1 MIWVEKDVYWLVIL
15 PDHGNPGSAGA
26 GRGSRERSARG
37 GADGVRRRDLRPQP
51 ETGRDPVRVAVVG
64 GQVVQR
70 DDIGVGQSH
79 SPQRIDVV
87 FADGA
92 RAAGEDR
99 GVPHDLVEPGAS
111 RPAGQGIGGQPGDEL
126 AGYPLELELVAG
138 ARSAVWRLVEHRRH
152 VYDGVLLGV
161 GQARLQLVDD
171 LVQPQP
177 LVDEFGMEA
186 AKLGVL
192 GRLTEALGLPV
203 VSLLPRPVRV
213 LRRHC
218 RHPCLRSPGFS
229 HLPSPA
235 SRSSSVATYAL
246 SSIDYN
252 IDRNYR
258 RSYACA
264 GQERVNAV
272 TAAGTP
278 GRRDVTEDE
287 QDVALRF
294 AGVSKRF
301 DDGTLALLPFSFSA
315 LRGELVAI
323 VGPSGCGKSTLL
335 RLAAGLTAAS
345 TGTIAVGARN
355 VGYVFQ
361 DPTLLPWRSVRRN
374 VELLGELHGVPKPE
388 RRAMAEAAIAA
399 VGLTGFED
407 KYPRALSG
415 GVQMRASLAR
425 ALTMSP
431 DVFLFDE
438 PFGAVDEITR
448 ERLNDELLRLF
459 QARRFAALF
468 VTHSVTD
475 AAFLATRVLVISDR
489 PGRILTDLEVPFPYP
504 RRPELR
510 YDPAFARVTGRI
522 GAALRAEP
530 GGVPQ

>member
-1 MIWVEKDVYWLVIL
+1 MIRVEKDAYSVVIHH
-15 PDHGNPGSAGA
+15 DHGNPG
-26 GRGSRERSARG
+26 SARG

-51 ETGRDPVRVAVVG
+51 ETGGDAVRVAVVG

-70 DDIGVGQSH
+70 DDVGVGQPH

-99 GVPHDLVEPGAS
+99 GVPHDLVEPVAS
-111 RPAGQGIGGQPGDEL
+111 RPAGQGIGGQLGNEL
-126 AGYPLELELVAG
+126 AGYPLELQLVAG
-138 ARSAVWRLVEHRRH
+138 ARSAVRRLVEHRRH

-161 GQARLQLVDD
+161 GQAGLQLVDD

-203 VSLLPRPVRV
+203 VGLLQCPVRV

-246 SSIDYN
+246 SRIDYN

-294 AGVSKRF
+294 ASVSKRL
-301 DDGTLALLPFSFSA
+301 DGGTLALLPVSFSA
-315 LRGELVAI
+315 LPGELVAI
-323 VGPSGCGKSTLL
+323 VGPSGCGEATLL
-335 RLAAGLTAAS
+335 R
-345 TGTIAVGARN
+345 
-355 VGYVFQ
+355 
-361 DPTLLPWRSVRRN
+361 
-374 VELLGELHGVPKPE
+374 
-388 RRAMAEAAIAA
+388 AA
-399 VGLTGFED
+399 VGLTGFEN
-407 KYPRALSG
+407 KSPRALSG
-415 GVQMRASLAR
+415 GMKMRPSLAG

-448 ERLNDELLRLF
+448 ERLNDELLLLF
-459 QARRFAALF
+459 QARRFTAL
-468 VTHSVTD
+468 
-475 AAFLATRVLVISDR
+475 LVN
-489 PGRILTDLEVPFPYP
+489 
-504 RRPELR
+504 
-510 YDPAFARVTGRI
+510 
-522 GAALRAEP
+522 
-530 GGVPQ
+530 